1 MKPLSLGIFAFIISS
16 ITVIAAP
23 TGKPDLVNGK
33 KLAEQACVS
42 CHAADG
48 NSSVAKYP
56 RLAGQNPA
64 YAYVQAIAIKKGTRV
79 SQNTDEMKNS
89 PFVVDKSDK
98 DMWDAV
104 SYYATQTPKQGET
117 NSTDPEVLSLG
128 KQIYR
133 GGKADIKLP
142 SCASCHGPSGAG
154 MPPIFPR
161 ISSQQSVYVEVQLK
175 DFRSGKRS
183 HEMMDPIATRLTDKE
198 ISAVANY
205 IQGLR

>member
-1 MKPLSLGIFAFIISS
+1 MKPLSLGILAFIISS
-16 ITVIAAP
+16 ISVVAAP
-23 TGKPDLVNGK
+23 PGKPDLVNGK
-33 KLAEQACVS
+33 KMAEEACVS

-48 NSSVAKYP
+48 NSAIAKYP
-56 RLAGQNPA
+56 RLAGQNPIYA
-64 YAYVQAIAIKKGTRV
+64 YAQAIAIKNGSRV
-79 SQNTDEMKNS
+79 SANTDEMKNS
-89 PFVVDKSDK
+89 PFVINKTDK

-104 SYYATQTPKQGET
+104 SYYSIQSPKQGES
-117 NSTDPEVLSLG
+117 NPKPEQLVLG

-133 GGKADIKLP
+133 GGKANIKLP

-161 ISSQQSVYVEVQLK
+161 VSSQQATYVELQLK

-183 HEMMDPIATRLTDKE
+183 HEMMDPIATRLTDEE